1 MVNKKS
7 IGDLHWSKR
16 ISMNFSN
23 EVKGIET
30 EFLKADYSLHFVDGI
45 FRKFWSIMDVEDSLI
60 IQPSLFDEDKPFVLI
75 DISFCRKNK
84 NTSK

>member
-45 FRKFWSIMDVEDSLI
+45 FRKFWSIMDVED
-60 IQPSLFDEDKPFVLI
+60 
-75 DISFCRKNK
+75 
-84 NTSK
+84 

>member
-1 MVNKKS
+1 M
-7 IGDLHWSKR
+7 
-16 ISMNFSN
+16 
-23 EVKGIET
+23 ET

>member
-1 MVNKKS
+1 
-7 IGDLHWSKR
+7 
-16 ISMNFSN
+16 MNFSN
-23 EVKGIET
+23 EVKNIET

-75 DISFCRKNK
+75 NISFCRKNK